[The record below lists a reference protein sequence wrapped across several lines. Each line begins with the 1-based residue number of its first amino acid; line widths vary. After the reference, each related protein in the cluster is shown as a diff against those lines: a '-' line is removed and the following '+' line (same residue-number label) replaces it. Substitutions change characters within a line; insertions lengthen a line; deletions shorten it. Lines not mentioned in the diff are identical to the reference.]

1 MPGVEP
7 LDRSDLEDLE
17 PLLQAV
23 EQVMGFVPNSM
34 LTMARKPDLLR
45 AFSALA
51 GSVLGPGKLSRELKQ
66 LVAFVTSNAAGC
78 RYCQAHTSHSAHRA
92 GSSAEKIEAAFEYET
107 NSLFDEAER
116 AALRLAQSAGLV
128 PNQSTPEHFEALR
141 EHFDDEGIVELVSV
155 ISLFGYLNR
164 WNDTMATRLES
175 EPTRFAEERLSAR
188 GWVLGK
194 HGGLEQS
201 S

>member
-1 MPGVEP
+1 MAGVEP

-17 PLLQAV
+17 PLFEAV

-45 AFSALA
+45 TFGALA

-92 GSSAEKIEAAFEYET
+92 GSSSEKIEAAFEYET
-107 NSLFDEAER
+107 SPIFDEAER
-116 AALRLAQSAGLV
+116 TALRLAQSAGLA
-128 PNQSTPEHFEALR
+128 PNQSTPEHFAALR

-164 WNDTMATRLES
+164 WNDTMATRLEN
-175 EPTRFAEERLSAR
+175 EPSNFAEEMLSKA

-194 HGGLEQS
+194 HGPSL
-201 S
+201 